1 MSPTCGYVTKLFLES
16 EFQHKGNNQTK
27 KRKVSAKSCG
37 FLGRNRFIKKKYLNT
52 TQKGIKVSSL
62 GQEPTFNTIK
72 SKPIIVRVTRVIAY
86 FHQ

>member
-1 MSPTCGYVTKLFLES
+1 MQSLSKILLFSWQEQIQK
-16 EFQHKGNNQTK
+16 E
-27 KRKVSAKSCG
+27 
-37 FLGRNRFIKKKYLNT
+37 KYLNT